1 MGQRLHQLVP
11 HGQGGPVRPPARGQ
25 RPQSTLAGQGQRK
38 GRLYRPTSVQR
49 VPSDEAAAQCL
60 HQNAADVVRLSRD
73 ARREDA
79 AKLAAKRGFDV
90 PGDSDQ
96 PDNVLQLCAGAVDHA
111 RVFES
116 DFLVESAVDA
126 FDVAGLDRA
135 GV

>member
-11 HGQGGPVRPPARGQ
+11 HGQRRPVRPAARGQ
-25 RPQSTLAGQGQRK
+25 CPQGALAGQGQRK

-49 VPSDEAAAQCL
+49 VPSNQTAAQCL
-60 HQNAADVVRLSRD
+60 HQNAADVVRLGWN
-73 ARREDA
+73 ACGKDA
-79 AKLAAKRGFDV
+79 AKLASERGVDV

-96 PDNVLQLCAGAVDHA
+96 SDNVLQFCAGAVDDV

-126 FDVAGLDRA
+126 LDVAGLDRV